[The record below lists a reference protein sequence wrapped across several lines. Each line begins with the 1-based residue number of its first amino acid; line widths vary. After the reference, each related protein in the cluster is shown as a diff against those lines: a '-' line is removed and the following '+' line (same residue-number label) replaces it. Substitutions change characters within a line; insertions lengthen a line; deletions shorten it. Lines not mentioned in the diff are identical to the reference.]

1 VTAAAVAATEAGRIY
16 RGVVV
21 IGAERAQELK
31 RGPSPIRAA
40 DLIDRSG
47 EFRAGDRL
55 YVTARGYDGGQSVL
69 ATGAAAFDFDRIAGL
84 DAQAT
89 VVDGLELLWRS

>member
-1 VTAAAVAATEAGRIY
+1 VTAAAVAATEAGRLF

-21 IGAERAQELK
+21 VGAERAQELK
-31 RGPSPIRAA
+31 RGPFPIRAA
-40 DLIDRSG
+40 DLVDSSG
-47 EFRAGDRL
+47 DFRAGDWL

-69 ATGAAAFDFDRIAGL
+69 ASGTAAVDFDQLAGL